1 MIRLVRLISL
11 LLAVSLLLG
20 ACQSDTFTTDQDGPF
35 DDLEELDPS
44 DALVVYWHSLTG
56 ADEDRMLGMIDD
68 FNVSNEWG
76 ITVVGEYQG
85 DPETLYTR
93 VVAGLSNDQLP
104 NLVTAD
110 PSLVAAFAAQDAA
123 VALSPYLES
132 KEWGFTQ
139 AELEDFYPSALASGR
154 LPQFDDERFSF
165 PTCRSLQVLY
175 YNVDWLKELGYDAPP
190 TTWDEF
196 REIACA
202 AREPAD
208 GLYGFEF
215 GMDSA
220 LFASLLATQDAPLLN
235 SDATAYTLGG
245 EQGQVTL
252 QFLQDLTQD
261 GCALWETEAGTL
273 SDFGAGEILF
283 AVSSTDELSLYRRTI
298 AEGANFDWALSA
310 LPHTTKETLVG
321 VQGSSL
327 TILRGSPKEQ
337 LAAWLF
343 VKWLSEP
350 EQQAYWSQETA
361 RFPIRKSALSAMDA
375 YLAEHPQYS
384 LAAQLLENQWITEP
398 AVTAY
403 SACRAE
409 IGRMLYAVTA
419 GESVDQWL
427 SDTLTHC
434 NQTLDEG
441 LP

>member
-1 MIRLVRLISL
+1 
-11 LLAVSLLLG
+11 
-20 ACQSDTFTTDQDGPF
+20 
-35 DDLEELDPS
+35 
-44 DALVVYWHSLTG
+44 
-56 ADEDRMLGMIDD
+56 
-68 FNVSNEWG
+68 
-76 ITVVGEYQG
+76 
-85 DPETLYTR
+85 
-93 VVAGLSNDQLP
+93 
-104 NLVTAD
+104 
-110 PSLVAAFAAQDAA
+110 
-123 VALSPYLES
+123 
-132 KEWGFTQ
+132 
-139 AELEDFYPSALASGR
+139 
-154 LPQFDDERFSF
+154 
-165 PTCRSLQVLY
+165 
-175 YNVDWLKELGYDAPP
+175 
-190 TTWDEF
+190 
-196 REIACA
+196 
-202 AREPAD
+202 
-208 GLYGFEF
+208 
-215 GMDSA
+215 MDSA
-220 LFASLLATQDAPLLN
+220 LLSSLLATQGAPLLN
-235 SDATAYTLGG
+235 GDATAYTLGG

-261 GCALWETEAGTL
+261 GCALWETEAGPL

-283 AVSSTDELSLYRRTI
+283 TVSSTDELSLYRRTI
-298 AEGANFDWALSA
+298 AEGANFDWSLSA

-361 RFPIRKSALSAMDA
+361 CFPILKSALSAMDA
-375 YLAEHPQYS
+375 YLAENPQYS
-384 LAAQLLENQWITEP
+384 LAAQLLEGQWITEP

-441 LP
+441 VP